1 MRRLMAS
8 VRSGVVKTFLCRLKP
23 NQLRYEISARIQCY
37 ETDAV
42 GCFDPTK
49 VAVRL
54 RDTVPGVIL
63 CIHDYAWDR
72 YEAFR
77 SHNLD
82 AALPSVANDAL
93 RRGPIHHF
101 RIYVPGSNQL
111 FEGIC
116 ERYTARVTSEQ
127 PFPEPLKTQL
137 LDFFGSLTLDGI
149 TVESI
154 RQNGN
159 NSEPC

>member
-1 MRRLMAS
+1 M
-8 VRSGVVKTFLCRLKP
+8 
-23 NQLRYEISARIQCY
+23 RYEIAAKIPCY
-37 ETDAV
+37 QTDAV
-42 GCFDPTK
+42 GCFDPAK

-54 RDTVPGVIL
+54 RDTVPGVVL

-72 YEAFR
+72 YETFR

-82 AALPSVANDAL
+82 AALPSVANDAR
-93 RRGPIHHF
+93 RRGPIYKF
-101 RIYVPGSNQL
+101 RIRVAGADQL

-116 ERYTARVTSEQ
+116 ERYTVNVSSAQ

-149 TVESI
+149 SVTSI
-154 RQNGN
+154 RQDGHNID
-159 NSEPC
+159 PC